1 MTRAMNA
8 TFNGI
13 PLSKFFACVEPAKLS
28 DCPHKPGT
36 PDHAAWI
43 REHVL
48 ECQGDPRTQANQ
60 NERARISNLVSN
72 RAEQLNTE
80 RAQRTAALD
89 AMIADLPDKNWRLPP
104 KTFTEVLEQRNISLT
119 TVANFTDSYLRGG
132 MSIEAIRI
140 MEDLPPQPRT

>member
-1 MTRAMNA
+1 MNA

-13 PLSKFFACVEPAKLS
+13 PLSKFIACVEPAKLS

-36 PDHAAWI
+36 PDHAEWI

-48 ECQGDPRTQANQ
+48 DCQGDPRTQANQ
-60 NERARISNLVSN
+60 NERARIGNLVSN

-89 AMIADLPDKNWRLPP
+89 AMIADLPTPGVDIPPYVTPMIADVNDHRL
-104 KTFTEVLEQRNISLT
+104 FVGSW
-119 TVANFTDSYLRGG
+119 LRGG
-132 MSIEAIRI
+132 MSIDEIRI
-140 MEDLPPQPRT
+140 MENPPPQPTT